1 MVKNHL
7 KSVKDVTA
15 PLNWKSSPDSP
26 ETQLAYVTQD
36 EIDMMVDANIHGSMD
51 GKPNVGPK
59 GIISLDGAG
68 SSYRGSRS
76 SGSKSTSTSSGGY
89 DTKGGPDVP
98 SDEEKERN
106 RREKERNR
114 REYLAE
120 LERKH
125 AAEDSAKEAAKKEK
139 IRTEN
144 KRRIEEARKE
154 RAGEAI
160 PTIAEERAASGQVDK
175 VKKAVREA
183 QLKRSGAARFYPEF
197 AKDYDESYDSLNLTG
212 KLENLSDRI
221 SDADLFLQN
230 YINYPSIL
238 GMGVEMFKSFGLDK
252 EKIMKKIMNKEPLSR
267 NEEQA
272 IAGLLAAQK
281 RNANVIPKLGATFRW
296 GFPGYKNL
304 IMGSDEDFQGWK
316 GFKTDKEYER
326 MIDEYYEGKPGGLG
340 DLFGLLEGRK
350 EGEGDTLEELRDK
363 LTSGEEHYL
372 KTNRPD
378 LYYKFNTPQTS
389 GGIADLAGQQLMS
402 TEGLGGEDLQRAKD
416 FNQQVFNARNELDR
430 QWGDD
435 GQGGGQEVASMPT
448 FTDVNNNGILDYL
461 ETAETGTTGTGI
473 TGTSAGN
480 QLAFAS
486 PGKIGYMTPEGYQ
499 WGTTGE
505 YSPYAEVNLQNIR
518 NGGIVGLYNGGYLNN
533 SNGVIGL
540 DGGGYLDDYKAAD
553 SLMFKDP
560 QEDEEW
566 EYNV

>member
-1 MVKNHL
+1 M
-7 KSVKDVTA
+7 
-15 PLNWKSSPDSP
+15 
-26 ETQLAYVTQD
+26 
-36 EIDMMVDANIHGSMD
+36 
-51 GKPNVGPK
+51 
-59 GIISLDGAG
+59 
-68 SSYRGSRS
+68 
-76 SGSKSTSTSSGGY
+76 
-89 DTKGGPDVP
+89 
-98 SDEEKERN
+98 
-106 RREKERNR
+106 
-114 REYLAE
+114 
-120 LERKH
+120 
-125 AAEDSAKEAAKKEK
+125 
-139 IRTEN
+139 
-144 KRRIEEARKE
+144 
-154 RAGEAI
+154 
-160 PTIAEERAASGQVDK
+160 
-175 VKKAVREA
+175 REA
-183 QLKRSGAARFYPEF
+183 EKAKLLKKTTKEGWFDRWGNWMSG
-197 AKDYDESYDSLNLTG
+197 
-212 KLENLSDRI
+212 LSGPSGRI
-221 SDADLFLQN
+221 GDFVNEAQN
-230 YINYPSIL
+230 AIPSIL
-238 GMGVEMFKSFGLDK
+238 GLGVEMFKSFGLDK
-252 EKIMKKIMNKEPLSR
+252 EEIMKKIMNKEKLSR

-281 RNANVIPKLGATFRW
+281 RNANVLPTSHKDAFRW
-296 GFPGYKNL
+296 GFPGYKKL
-304 IMGSDEDFQGWK
+304 EWESGEDFQGWK

-372 KTNRPD
+372 KMNRPD

-389 GGIADLAGQQLMS
+389 GGIADLAGQQIIS
-402 TEGLGGEDLQRAKD
+402 TKELKGEDLQRAKD

-430 QWGDD
+430 IQGDR
-435 GQGGGQEVASMPT
+435 GGGGGGGQEVASMPT

-540 DGGGYLDDYKAAD
+540 DGGG
-553 SLMFKDP
+553 
-560 QEDEEW
+560 
-566 EYNV
+566 

>member
-1 MVKNHL
+1 LIQAEKAKL
-7 KSVKDVTA
+7 PKKTTKESWFDRWG
-15 PLNWKSSPDSP
+15 NW
-26 ETQLAYVTQD
+26 
-36 EIDMMVDANIHGSMD
+36 M
-51 GKPNVGPK
+51 
-59 GIISLDGAG
+59 
-68 SSYRGSRS
+68 
-76 SGSKSTSTSSGGY
+76 SGLSGG
-89 DTKGGPDVP
+89 DG
-98 SDEEKERN
+98 R
-106 RREKERNR
+106 
-114 REYLAE
+114 
-120 LERKH
+120 
-125 AAEDSAKEAAKKEK
+125 
-139 IRTEN
+139 IRDFVN
-144 KRRIEEARKE
+144 
-154 RAGEAI
+154 
-160 PTIAEERAASGQVDK
+160 
-175 VKKAVREA
+175 EA
-183 QLKRSGAARFYPEF
+183 QNA
-197 AKDYDESYDSLNLTG
+197 
-212 KLENLSDRI
+212 I
-221 SDADLFLQN
+221 
-230 YINYPSIL
+230 PSIL
-238 GMGVEMFKSFGLDK
+238 AMPMEMLKSFGLDK
-252 EKIMKKIMNKEPLSR
+252 KKIMKKIMNKEPLSR

-272 IAGLLAAQK
+272 IAGFLAAQK

-316 GFKTDKEYER
+316 GFKTDEEYER

-350 EGEGDTLEELRDK
+350 EGEGKTKEELLDE
-363 LTSGEEHYL
+363 LSSGEEHYL

-378 LYYKFNTPQTS
+378 LYYKLMGTPQTS

-430 QWGDD
+430 QWGDG

-486 PGKIGYMTPEGYQ
+486 PGQIGYMTPEGYQ

>member
-1 MVKNHL
+1 
-7 KSVKDVTA
+7 
-15 PLNWKSSPDSP
+15 
-26 ETQLAYVTQD
+26 
-36 EIDMMVDANIHGSMD
+36 
-51 GKPNVGPK
+51 
-59 GIISLDGAG
+59 
-68 SSYRGSRS
+68 
-76 SGSKSTSTSSGGY
+76 
-89 DTKGGPDVP
+89 
-98 SDEEKERN
+98 
-106 RREKERNR
+106 
-114 REYLAE
+114 
-120 LERKH
+120 
-125 AAEDSAKEAAKKEK
+125 
-139 IRTEN
+139 
-144 KRRIEEARKE
+144 
-154 RAGEAI
+154 
-160 PTIAEERAASGQVDK
+160 
-175 VKKAVREA
+175 VREA
-183 QLKRSGAARFYPEF
+183 EKAKLPKKTTKEGWFDRWGNWMSG
-197 AKDYDESYDSLNLTG
+197 
-212 KLENLSDRI
+212 LSGGDGRI
-221 SDADLFLQN
+221 RDFVNEAQN
-230 YINYPSIL
+230 AIPSIL
-238 GMGVEMFKSFGLDK
+238 AMPMEMLKSFGLDK
-252 EKIMKKIMNKEPLSR
+252 KKIMRKIVNKEPLSR

-281 RNANVIPKLGATFRW
+281 RNANVLPEMMKYDEVDGKKYLATDPESMFRS
-296 GFPGYKNL
+296 GF
-304 IMGSDEDFQGWK
+304 EDWK

-326 MIDEYYEGKPGGLG
+326 MIDEYYEGKPTGLGGL
-340 DLFGLLEGRK
+340 FGV
-350 EGEGDTLEELRDK
+350 GEERTKGKTKEELLDE
-363 LTSGEEHYL
+363 LSSGEEHYL
-372 KTNRPD
+372 KMNRPD